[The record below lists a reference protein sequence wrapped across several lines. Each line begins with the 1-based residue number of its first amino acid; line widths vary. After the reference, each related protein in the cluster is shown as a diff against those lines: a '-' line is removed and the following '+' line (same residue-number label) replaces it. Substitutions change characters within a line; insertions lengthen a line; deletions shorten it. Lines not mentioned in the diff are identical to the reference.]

1 MAFILDA
8 DRPLPDNAQRDIE
21 AFVKN
26 SDKILRI
33 MDDFSTKSPD
43 FTPAPVFNR
52 IAGELS
58 TTYSEVSR
66 MFTALEA
73 IVDIQQNVGGADE
86 VVTLLLKRLTPERAV
101 EVDKHKSDIMK
112 LLALY
117 SKDHPIV
124 LSIKAEK
131 LSYLHENL
139 YQDAEII
146 TDARPVFGSDGTS
159 VVEFIVTH
167 SLVLNHYSFGSGTKR
182 VHFSMDAADVSRLKE
197 ACERAETKA
206 ASLKSA
212 LGGSWPVRVLNE
224 RGSDA

>member
-1 MAFILDA
+1 MAIAYDI
-8 DRPLPDNAQRDIE
+8 DRPLPENAQRDIE

-33 MDDFSTKSPD
+33 MHAFSTRAPD
-43 FTPAPVFNR
+43 FTPAPVFTH

-58 TTYSEVSR
+58 ITYSEVSR
-66 MFTALEA
+66 MFSALEA
-73 IVDIQQNVGGADE
+73 IVDIQQDAGGADE
-86 VVTLLLKRLTPERAV
+86 VVAFLLKRLTPERGV
-101 EVDKHKSDIMK
+101 EVDKHKSDIME

-117 SKDHPIV
+117 SKEHPIV

-146 TDARPVFGSDGTS
+146 TDARPVFGSDGAS
-159 VVEFIVTH
+159 IVEFIVTH
-167 SLVLNHYSFGSGTKR
+167 SLVLRHYSFGSSPKR
-182 VHFSMDAADVSRLKE
+182 VHFSMDAADVSHLKE

-212 LGGSWPVRVLNE
+212 LGGSWPVRILNE
-224 RGSDA
+224 RSGNA